1 MEDYEML
8 VMTAPTVD
16 ITNTDNTKM
25 SEHVI
30 EQRVIESSKNMFV
43 IAEQALMENNNL
55 KKVIIMEHP
64 PRFDKNKSKLVQV
77 ANNAMNKF
85 HANSPYKDM
94 IVVGHHSLE
103 CLESSD
109 THM

>member
-1 MEDYEML
+1 MEDYKTL

-64 PRFDKNKSKLVQV
+64 PRFDRKKSKNCQ
-77 ANNAMNKF
+77 
-85 HANSPYKDM
+85 
-94 IVVGHHSLE
+94 
-103 CLESSD
+103 
-109 THM
+109 